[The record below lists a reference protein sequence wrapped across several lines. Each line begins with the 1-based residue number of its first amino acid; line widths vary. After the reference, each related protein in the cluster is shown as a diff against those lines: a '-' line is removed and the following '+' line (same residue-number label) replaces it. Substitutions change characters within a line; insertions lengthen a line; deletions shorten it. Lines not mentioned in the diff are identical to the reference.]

1 MLTKVT
7 NWTPVVTNT
16 VGHKYLK
23 QEKKMFLLC
32 MLMNDNMKR
41 TLKKIL
47 LFPVLFWT
55 TLLLL
60 IFVVILQ
67 LNGLDTALKLSAIY
81 FLPLILP
88 VYLHEL
94 VFERFFL
101 KKKYLV
107 YAILTIIIIGVL
119 GFVIDLLEKAVYPK
133 GDSSTIGAII
143 VFVLIYMGIKYLVLG
158 TKQEFRLKELEAKQ
172 AQAELD
178 LLKSQVN
185 PHFLF
190 NSLNSIYSL
199 TLKNSPKS
207 SEAVMLLSDLMRYIL
222 ETSKMKFV
230 FLKEELAFIG
240 NYIELEKIR
249 LGANFTLE
257 YTITGEP
264 ENLYIAP
271 MLLIA
276 FVENV
281 FKHGVGANESKNLF
295 KIGIRI
301 TNDNLQFSCMNNIVL
316 KNNSL
321 GKKENQTGIENVRRR
336 LELLYPGKHR
346 LNIQKSE
353 NNFLVDLQIK
363 LNY

>member
-1 MLTKVT
+1 MNK
-7 NWTPVVTNT
+7 NMRRS
-16 VGHKYLK
+16 LK
-23 QEKKMFLLC
+23 AK
-32 MLMNDNMKR
+32 
-41 TLKKIL
+41 L

-55 TLLLL
+55 SLLLL

-88 VYLHEL
+88 VYLLEV

-101 KKKYLV
+101 KKKYLLYV
-107 YAILTIIIIGVL
+107 ILTLAIIGVL
-119 GFVIDLLEKAVYPK
+119 GFFIDLLEKTLYPK

-143 VFVLIYMGIKYLVLG
+143 AFTLIYMGIKYLVLG
-158 TKQEFRLKELEAKQ
+158 AKQEFRLKELEAKQ

-178 LLKSQVN
+178 LLTSQVN

-207 SEAVMLLSDLMRYIL
+207 GEAVMLLSDLMRYIL
-222 ETSKMKFV
+222 ETSKKKYV
-230 FLKEELAFIG
+230 LLKEEMAFIG
-240 NYIELEKIR
+240 NYIELEKLR
-249 LGANFTLE
+249 LGGNFALE

-264 ENLYIAP
+264 GNLYIAP

-281 FKHGVGANESKNLF
+281 FKHGVGATESKNTIE
-295 KIGIRI
+295 IGIVI
-301 TNDNLQFSCMNNIVL
+301 AKNTLQFSCMNNIVR
-316 KNNSL
+316 KNNAL
-321 GKKENQTGIENVRRR
+321 GKKENQTGIENVKRR
-336 LELLYPGKHR
+336 LELLYPGRHT
-346 LNIQKSE
+346 LSIQK
-353 NNFLVDLQIK
+353 NNDRFMVNLQIK
-363 LNY
+363 LND